1 MPPLV
6 GVAVKVTLWLGQTE
20 SLDAAME
27 IAGVTVPLTA
37 IVIMLEVAL
46 FGDTQLA
53 LVVSSQLI

>member
-1 MPPLV
+1 M
-6 GVAVKVTLWLGQTE
+6 KVTLWPGQTE
-20 SLDAAME
+20 SVDAAME

-37 IVIMLEVAL
+37 MVIMLEVAL